1 MAETDEDVLCVARC
15 LRGDS
20 AAFESIVRRYQKVLF
35 SVARRMLGDHEDAM
49 DATQNA
55 FIRAY
60 EGLHTYDPDR
70 RFFSWIYRIAV
81 NECLN
86 ARRARRPVDRLPEHV
101 EPAAEGSPFD
111 EVQNVERSELID
123 SALVRLSE
131 DHRLVVV
138 LRHFADLSYSEMSEA
153 LGVPEKT
160 VKSRL
165 FEARHRLGE
174 LLRLRPGGYDELS
187 R

>member
-1 MAETDEDVLCVARC
+1 MTDADDDLISVARC
-15 LRGDS
+15 LQGDS
-20 AAFESIVRRYQKVLF
+20 AAFEAIVRRYERVLF
-35 SVARRMLGDHEDAM
+35 SVARRILGNYDDAL

-55 FIRAY
+55 FVRAY
-60 EGLHTYDPDR
+60 EGLETYDPNR
-70 RFFSWIYRIAV
+70 RFFSWIYRIVV

-86 ARRARRPVDRLPEHV
+86 ARRARRPD
-101 EPAAEGSPFD
+101 EPLSASLDAQADGGPF
-111 EVQNVERSELID
+111 ESAQNAERSGVID
-123 SALVRLSE
+123 SALVQLSE

-138 LRHFADLSYSEMSEA
+138 LRHFADLSYSEISDA
-153 LGVPEKT
+153 IGVPEKT

-174 LLRLRPGGYDELS
+174 LLRLKPGGYDELS